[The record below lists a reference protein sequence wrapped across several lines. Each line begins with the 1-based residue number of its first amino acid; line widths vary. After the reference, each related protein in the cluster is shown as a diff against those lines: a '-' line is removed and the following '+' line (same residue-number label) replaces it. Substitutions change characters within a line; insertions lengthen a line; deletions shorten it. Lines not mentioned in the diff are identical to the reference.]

1 MKLWKKVSGAIK
13 DRNSIWVS
21 SLTTRS
27 SFRNPDLEAI
37 VIKATSHDDSLVDY
51 KNFQRVYLWLRTS
64 PLHLKPLVWA
74 ISIRM
79 AKTRN
84 WVVALKGLMLI
95 HGVFCC
101 KLPNINYI
109 GRLPFDLSSFSDGHS
124 RPSKS
129 WGYNGF
135 IRAYFVYLDQK
146 SAFLSAEA
154 RQLQNGQSCKVVD
167 GDQNSLMEKLRK
179 SKTWQSMLDML
190 LEVKPQ
196 AENMKINPLIK
207 EAMICVVTEIFE
219 VYSTI
224 CRGIAQALLRIYAAP
239 SKPEASM
246 ALEVVHR
253 SASQGD
259 QLSLYF
265 EFCTEFGVLRESECP
280 KIEQIPDEDVQE
292 LERIINGDCIK
303 KGLLL
308 REKDIEAVEM
318 IKDKAIVV
326 RAINNGGGS
335 EVVESKRVLT
345 TIITDKWEVFDEDLR
360 VMEEDHDH
368 DHDHQH
374 HKAIV
379 STTNAAANPFMAYSN
394 QIPQAPEIKVQL
406 HHLPDLISF

>member
-21 SLTTRS
+21 SLTRRT

-64 PLHLKPLVWA
+64 PLHLKPLVWS
-74 ISIRM
+74 ISMRM
-79 AKTRN
+79 EKTRD
-84 WVVALKGLMLI
+84 WIVALKGLMLI

-101 KLPNINYI
+101 KLPNIHNI

-124 RPSKS
+124 RPSQS

-135 IRAYFVYLDQK
+135 IRAYFAYLDQK
-146 SAFLSAEA
+146 SALLSSET
-154 RQLQNGQSCKVVD
+154 RQLHNGQSCKVAD
-167 GDQNSLMEKLRK
+167 DDQNSLMEKLRK
-179 SKTWQSMLDML
+179 LKTWQSMLDML
-190 LEVKPQ
+190 LQVKPK
-196 AENMKINPLIK
+196 AENMRTNLIIK

-239 SKPEASM
+239 AKPEASM

-265 EFCTEFGVLRESECP
+265 EFCTGYGVLRESECP
-280 KIEQIPDEDVQE
+280 KIEQIPDEDVRE
-292 LERIINGDCIK
+292 LERIINGACIK

-308 REKDIEAVEM
+308 RENDTESVKTT
-318 IKDKAIVV
+318 KDKAIVV
-326 RAINNGGGS
+326 RASNYGGGGGG
-335 EVVESKRVLT
+335 EIVESKRVLT

-360 VMEEDHDH
+360 VTEEDHDH
-368 DHDHQH
+368 R
-374 HKAIV
+374 KAIV
-379 STTNAAANPFMAYSN
+379 STTNAAAQNPFAAYSN
-394 QIPQAPEIKVQL
+394 QTPQVPETKVQL